1 MLRRNGRLC
10 LFLSLF
16 SLQKNFQLKK
26 NNNYIIAKHKK
37 QQGIEGEM
45 IPLDEILE
53 DNVS

>member
-1 MLRRNGRLC
+1 MVGFVFF
-10 LFLSLF
+10 FLNLF

-26 NNNYIIAKHKK
+26 TNNDIIAKHKK
-37 QQGIEGEM
+37 QPGMEGEM

>member
-1 MLRRNGRLC
+1 MVGFVFFFFN
-10 LFLSLF
+10 LF

-26 NNNYIIAKHKK
+26 NNNYIMARHIK
-37 QQGIEGEM
+37 QPGIEGEM